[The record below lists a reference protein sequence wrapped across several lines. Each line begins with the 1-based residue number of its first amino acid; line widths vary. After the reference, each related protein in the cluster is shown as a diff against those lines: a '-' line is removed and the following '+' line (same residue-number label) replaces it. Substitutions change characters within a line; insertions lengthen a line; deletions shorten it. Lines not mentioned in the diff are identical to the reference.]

1 MFSEKVAD
9 APSGAGRSITQ
20 DQGTQTAIGGVTSA
34 PVYNGDGLR
43 MKHTVGVTKGTT
55 GLGLTYA
62 GNAVYILRDTKAAAP
77 YFLAGKLFSG
87 AECAQEL
94 LQ

>member
-1 MFSEKVAD
+1 MKLGDTERMVNG
-9 APSGAGRSITQ
+9 GAAGQ
-20 DQGTQTAIGGVTSA
+20 AE
-34 PVYNGDGLR
+34 
-43 MKHTVGVTKGTT
+43 GTT

-62 GNAVYILRDTKAAAP
+62 GNAAYILRDTKAAAP
-77 YFLAGKLFSG
+77 YFLASKLFSG